1 MRIPTKLLVFVVI
14 LQVFILIAQI
24 MIITHNSTESPIT
37 VIRKPEVDF
46 DILVESR
53 FLRAYLDG
61 RVQQ

>member
-37 VIRKPEVDF
+37 VTRKPEVDF